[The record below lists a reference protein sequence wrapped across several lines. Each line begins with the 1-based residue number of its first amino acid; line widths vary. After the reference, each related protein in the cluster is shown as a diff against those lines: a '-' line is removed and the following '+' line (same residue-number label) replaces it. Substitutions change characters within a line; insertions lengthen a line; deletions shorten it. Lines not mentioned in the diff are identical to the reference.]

1 MGSGDGDGL
10 RYAQIGPELPTYF
23 LSGCMEMNER
33 IKLPAQEWLGYD
45 PEKGDIHG
53 YTFEQMREFAELIV
67 RECANQC
74 DLLLNHKMSSEWAR
88 GTHDCSRAIKK
99 HFGVE
104 E

>member
-1 MGSGDGDGL
+1 
-10 RYAQIGPELPTYF
+10 
-23 LSGCMEMNER
+23 MNER

-45 PEKGDIHG
+45 PERGDIHG

-67 RECANQC
+67 RECMRMCEVTEMSFVTHGC
-74 DLLLNHKMSSEWAR
+74 DVEAS
-88 GTHDCSRAIKK
+88 GAITVRKFIAE

>member
-1 MGSGDGDGL
+1 
-10 RYAQIGPELPTYF
+10 
-23 LSGCMEMNER
+23 MNER

-45 PEKGDIHG
+45 PERGDLHG

-67 RECANQC
+67 RECVKVIFETPVEYIEIDAMHRIRDNVK
-74 DLLLNHKMSSEWAR
+74 N
-88 GTHDCSRAIKK
+88 

>member
-1 MGSGDGDGL
+1 
-10 RYAQIGPELPTYF
+10 
-23 LSGCMEMNER
+23 MNER

-67 RECANQC
+67 QECVRYLNEDYQRDFDSLWRE
-74 DLLLNHKMSSEWAR
+74 DLSK
-88 GTHDCSRAIKK
+88 GIKK

-104 E
+104 R